1 MQGIFDL
8 VYMIAFLGYIILSLF
23 IIYHIIRY
31 SGNKT
36 VLTFTLI
43 FFIVGTIALL
53 FANAT
58 LFFSIPFDQFVPAL
72 KLPSVAPKFPL

>member
-23 IIYHIIRY
+23 IIYHILRY

-36 VLTFTLI
+36 TLAFTLI
-43 FFIVGTIALL
+43 FFVVGTIALL
-53 FANAT
+53 FANAV
-58 LFFSIPFDQFVPAL
+58 LFYSIPFGQFVPTL
-72 KLPSVAPKFPL
+72 TLPTAAPKFPF